1 MSGGSNK
8 CSKRCHSDYLG
19 IIGKETI
26 ELGIA
31 LEKTDGSICKILL
44 ALGIVADPRSIYVIR
59 DSFSSHMAMYI
70 GSQFTDS
77 ILRYSQTYS
86 YDDLIEYDPDIVV
99 YETVERYV
107 GELATFSIR

>member
-1 MSGGSNK
+1 
-8 CSKRCHSDYLG
+8 
-19 IIGKETI
+19 
-26 ELGIA
+26 
-31 LEKTDGSICKILL
+31 
-44 ALGIVADPRSIYVIR
+44 
-59 DSFSSHMAMYI
+59 MAMYI